1 MLDPGC
7 EAPISKKELVSID
20 MPTEMQRT
28 SDHHT
33 SATQPQR
40 VLSPSTT
47 DGEIDPC
54 LDLNTCVSVQYK
66 LRDGVQ
72 GVKFARSPTGCEE
85 WTPIERSDIRIQRS
99 TA

>member
-1 MLDPGC
+1 MLDPGY

-20 MPTEMQRT
+20 MPTEMQRA

-47 DGEIDPC
+47 DKGVARI
-54 LDLNTCVSVQYK
+54 LIL
-66 LRDGVQ
+66 LRH
-72 GVKFARSPTGCEE
+72 
-85 WTPIERSDIRIQRS
+85 
-99 TA
+99 